1 MTPGKDYLKPSEIAD
16 LAALPEDEVRGYI
29 AAYPDLFPYRS
40 IGPVR
45 LYSPKAVE
53 IAKKCAEAAREGKQP
68 EETVR
73 EAAPAVE
80 GEEAPS
86 QVTQA
91 YLEARDLKDVVARQE
106 QQIDALR
113 REMERREC
121 ALLERVAALEGAL
134 ARQERQASLVAEWID
149 YFDAE
154 IDRFRRPLIE
164 RIFEKK
170 G

>member
-1 MTPGKDYLKPSEIAD
+1 MTTGKDHLKPSEIAD
-16 LAALPEDEVRGYI
+16 LAGLKEDEVREYI

-45 LYSPKAVE
+45 LYAPKAVE
-53 IAKKCAEAAREGKQP
+53 TARKCAEAAREGRRP

-80 GEEAPS
+80 AETAPS
-86 QVTQA
+86 PVTQA
-91 YLEARDLKDVVARQE
+91 YLDARDLKDVVARQE
-106 QQIDALR
+106 QQIEALR
-113 REMERREC
+113 REMEAREG
-121 ALLERVAALEGAL
+121 ALLDRIAALEGAL
-134 ARQERQASLVAEWID
+134 MREQKQTALVAEWID

-154 IDRFRRPLIE
+154 IERLRRPLLG

-170 G
+170 S

>member
-1 MTPGKDYLKPSEIAD
+1 MTIGKDYLKPSEIAD
-16 LAALPEDEVRGYI
+16 LAGLKEDEVREYI

-45 LYSPKAVE
+45 LYAPKAVE
-53 IAKKCAEAAREGKQP
+53 TARKCAEAAREGRQP

-80 GEEAPS
+80 GEAAPS
-86 QVTQA
+86 PVTQA
-91 YLEARDLKDVVARQE
+91 YLDARDLKDVVARQE
-106 QQIDALR
+106 QQIEALR
-113 REMERREC
+113 REMEAREG
-121 ALLERVAALEGAL
+121 ALLDRIAALEGAL
-134 ARQERQASLVAEWID
+134 MREQKQATLVAEWID

-154 IDRFRRPLIE
+154 IERLRRPLLG

-170 G
+170 S